1 MISEII
7 NKISEITNK
16 INALNDSIKR
26 EEDELKDI
34 IFSSI
39 DRVATMQVAKKVSK
53 FIHIVNFSDISGKVW
68 SADYYMW
75 EHNAETLK
83 DKLKNKSGIE
93 CYDYIMNL
101 PNSKTKMGNYE
112 IKYYVSDFFGR
123 YEIKYPLNNEYID
136 KLINELR

>member
-7 NKISEITNK
+7 NK

-39 DRVATMQVAKKVSK
+39 DRVATMQVAKKVGK

-68 SADYYMW
+68 SADYYIW
-75 EHNAETLK
+75 EHNAKILKSKLK
-83 DKLKNKSGIE
+83 DMNGLE
-93 CYDYIMNL
+93 CYDYIINL
-101 PNSKTKMGNYE
+101 PNSKTEMGNYV
-112 IKYYVSDFFGR
+112 IKYSMDGVGLKFQM
-123 YEIKYPLNNEYID
+123 KYPCNNEYID
-136 KLINELR
+136 KLINELKSL

>member
-1 MISEII
+1 MISEKLKQIQ
-7 NKISEITNK
+7 T
-16 INALNDSIKR
+16 LRDSIKKA
-26 EEDELKDI
+26 EDELKDV
-34 IFSSI
+34 IFSTI
-39 DRVATMQVAKKVSK
+39 DKVAKTQVANKVGR

-93 CYDYIMNL
+93 CYEYIINL

-112 IKYYVSDFFGR
+112 IEYLTNGPGLKMKM
-123 YEIKYPLNNEYID
+123 KYPCNNEYID
-136 KLINELR
+136 KLINELKSL

>member
-7 NKISEITNK
+7 NK

-68 SADYYMW
+68 SADYYIW
-75 EHNAETLK
+75 EYNAKILKAKLK
-83 DKLKNKSGIE
+83 DKNGLE
-93 CYDYIMNL
+93 CYEYIINL
-101 PNSKTKMGNYE
+101 PNTKTKMGNYE
-112 IKYYVSDFFGR
+112 IEYLTYGYGFKHKM
-123 YEIKYPLNNEYID
+123 KYPCNNEYID
-136 KLINELR
+136 KLINELKSL

>member
-7 NKISEITNK
+7 NK

-34 IFSSI
+34 IFSTI

-68 SADYYMW
+68 SADYYIW
-75 EHNAETLK
+75 EHNAKILKAKLK
-83 DKLKNKSGIE
+83 DKNGLE
-93 CYDYIMNL
+93 CYEYIINL
-101 PNSKTKMGNYE
+101 PNSKTEMGNYV
-112 IKYYVSDFFGR
+112 IKYSMDGAGLKFQM
-123 YEIKYPLNNEYID
+123 KYPCNNEYID
-136 KLINELR
+136 KLINELKSL

>member
-1 MISEII
+1 MISEKLKQIQ
-7 NKISEITNK
+7 T
-16 INALNDSIKR
+16 LRDSIKKA
-26 EEDELKDI
+26 EDELKDV
-34 IFSSI
+34 IFSTI
-39 DRVATMQVAKKVSK
+39 DKVAKTQVANKVGR

-75 EHNAETLK
+75 EHNAETLT

-93 CYDYIMNL
+93 CYDYILNL

>member
-7 NKISEITNK
+7 NKI
-16 INALNDSIKR
+16 NALKDSIKR

-34 IFSSI
+34 IFSTI
-39 DRVATMQVAKKVSK
+39 DRVATMQVAKKVGK
-53 FIHIVNFSDISGKVW
+53 FIHIVNFSDISGNVW

-75 EHNAETLK
+75 EHNAKILK
-83 DKLKNKSGIE
+83 DKLKDKNGLE

-112 IKYYVSDFFGR
+112 IKYYVSNFFGR
-123 YEIKYPLNNEYID
+123 YEMKYPCNNEYID
-136 KLINELR
+136 KLINELNNYGKR

>member
-7 NKISEITNK
+7 NK

-34 IFSSI
+34 IFSTI

-68 SADYYMW
+68 SADYYIW
-75 EHNAETLK
+75 EHNAKTLK
-83 DKLKNKSGIE
+83 AKLKDMNGLE
-93 CYDYIMNL
+93 CYEYIINL
-101 PNSKTKMGNYE
+101 PNSKTEMGNYV
-112 IKYYVSDFFGR
+112 IKYSMDGAGLKFQM
-123 YEIKYPLNNEYID
+123 KYPCNNEYID
-136 KLINELR
+136 KLINELNNYGKR

>member
-7 NKISEITNK
+7 NK

-39 DRVATMQVAKKVSK
+39 DRVATMQVAKKVGK

-68 SADYYMW
+68 SADYYIW
-75 EHNAETLK
+75 EHNAKILKSKLK
-83 DKLKNKSGIE
+83 DMNGLE
-93 CYDYIMNL
+93 CYEYIINL
-101 PNSKTKMGNYE
+101 PNSKTEMGNYV
-112 IKYYVSDFFGR
+112 IKYSMDGAGLKFQV
-123 YEIKYPLNNEYID
+123 KYPCNNEYID
-136 KLINELR
+136 KLINELNNYGKR

>member
-7 NKISEITNK
+7 NK

-26 EEDELKDI
+26 EEDELKGI
-34 IFSSI
+34 VFSAI

-68 SADYYMW
+68 SADYYIW
-75 EHNAETLK
+75 EHNAKILKAKLK
-83 DKLKNKSGIE
+83 DMNGLE
-93 CYDYIMNL
+93 CYEYIINL
-101 PNSKTKMGNYE
+101 PNSKTEMGNYV
-112 IKYYVSDFFGR
+112 IKYSMDGAGLKFQM
-123 YEIKYPLNNEYID
+123 KYPCNNEYID

>member
-7 NKISEITNK
+7 NK

-39 DRVATMQVAKKVSK
+39 DKVAKTQVANKVGR

-112 IKYYVSDFFGR
+112 IEYLTNGPGLKMKM
-123 YEIKYPLNNEYID
+123 KYPCNNEYID
-136 KLINELR
+136 KLINELKSL

>member
-7 NKISEITNK
+7 NKI
-16 INALNDSIKR
+16 NALKDSIKR

-34 IFSSI
+34 IFSTI
-39 DRVATMQVAKKVSK
+39 DRVATMQVAKKVGK

-75 EHNAETLK
+75 EHNAKILK
-83 DKLKNKSGIE
+83 DKLKDKNSLE

-112 IKYYVSDFFGR
+112 IKYYASNFFGR

>member
-1 MISEII
+1 MISEKLKQIQ
-7 NKISEITNK
+7 T
-16 INALNDSIKR
+16 LRDSIKKA
-26 EEDELKDI
+26 EDELKDV
-34 IFSSI
+34 IFSTI
-39 DRVATMQVAKKVSK
+39 DKVAKTQVANKVGR

-112 IKYYVSDFFGR
+112 IKYYVSNFFGR
-123 YEIKYPLNNEYID
+123 YEMKYPCNNEYID
-136 KLINELR
+136 KLINELNNYGKR